1 MRWLSTTMTV
11 ALVLYPAGTVHA
23 QNAAVSLSAVAA
35 KDGYTLR
42 WMLPERSAA
51 LYRPGVVIVLR
62 PGAILYEVND
72 RVEVS
77 DAAPRY
83 INGDL
88 IVSQRFAT
96 RLGELAVSRPAS
108 IARDGAG
115 PATAPNFT
123 GALAVEMQPLA
134 GDEAVTINGQAPAGA
149 PVTLTLLATISSDLP
164 TVVVSRHDVQPDV
177 NGRFSAT
184 VPIASDYTR
193 GSILRVLATSAPGV
207 TPATAQVYVGPPNGA
222 MTLPL
227 DQWPPRR

>member
-1 MRWLSTTMTV
+1 MRWISTTMTV
-11 ALVLYPAGTVHA
+11 AMVVCPLAVHA
-23 QNAAVSLSAVAA
+23 QSSSVSLSAVAA
-35 KDGYTLR
+35 RDGYTMR

-62 PGAILYEVND
+62 PGAVLYEVND
-72 RVEVS
+72 RVETS

-88 IVSQRFAT
+88 LVSQSLAA
-96 RLGELAVSRPAS
+96 RLGEIATSSSRTS
-108 IARDGAG
+108 VARAE
-115 PATAPNFT
+115 TAPSQNFR
-123 GALAVEMQPLA
+123 GALSVDIHPLS

-164 TVVVSRHDVQPDV
+164 TIVVSRHDVQPDV
-177 NGRFSAT
+177 NGRFSVA

-207 TPATAQVYVGPPNGA
+207 TPATAQVYVGPPNGDQ
-222 MTLPL
+222 TLPL
-227 DQWPPRR
+227 DQWPPR